1 MATIQAPAPYIEP
14 VVDAGPVRQILRMV
28 APIVVLVVAATAMA
42 LLGSQLVERLELPG
56 DDAEAT
62 TAVSEAVIRPGNGPS
77 VAATARSRIVGTA
90 CWLSDPIEVAA
101 DGTGAFIV
109 TAGAGN
115 VHCPGAEFREGFT
128 LRWPAAHQPRT
139 RPL

>member
-1 MATIQAPAPYIEP
+1 MAIIELPAPTTEP
-14 VVDAGPVRQILRMV
+14 VVDPGIVRQILRMV

-42 LLGSQLVERLELPG
+42 LLGSQLVERLELPA
-56 DDAEAT
+56 DDGAT

-77 VAATARSRIVGTA
+77 VAATARSRIVGTE

-109 TAGAGN
+109 TAGAEN